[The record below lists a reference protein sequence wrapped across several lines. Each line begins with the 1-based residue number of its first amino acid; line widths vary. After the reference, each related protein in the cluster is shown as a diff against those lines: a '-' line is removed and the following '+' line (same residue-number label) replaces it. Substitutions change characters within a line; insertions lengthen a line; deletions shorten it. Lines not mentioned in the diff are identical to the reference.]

1 MKRLVD
7 RDPFR
12 IGLLAIAGAVVI
24 AIVVVVLSV
33 VSFGTTTYT
42 AVLEHT
48 AGLRAGEDVQV
59 AGVSVGK
66 VTGVELAEDDVVVTF
81 TVKDG
86 LTLGSRTTAAVKVAT
101 LLGTHYL
108 QVDPEGSGTLAGNEI
123 PLERTSV
130 PYNLQD
136 VMEQGSAKL
145 EELDPVLLAQA
156 LTAVSDTLE
165 RSGEDVGPALEGV
178 ARLSELVSR
187 RSDQTGDLLR
197 VAQDVTRQLNDDSS
211 DILGLMRQTNLVVGE
226 ITARRE
232 AIHRLLVETR
242 TLARAL
248 TAIVTQTRADL
259 APALADLDSALL
271 SLKAQDQS
279 LQHVLQVM
287 APAVRYV
294 ANATGNGPYLDLYL
308 QGPALPADDQ
318 RCALGDCP

>member
-1 MKRLVD
+1 MKAMAD

-12 IGLLAIAGAVVI
+12 IGLLAIAGVAVG

-33 VSFGTTTYT
+33 VSFGTSTYT

-59 AGVSVGK
+59 AGVSVGTVK
-66 VTGVELAEDDVVVTF
+66 SVELADDDVVVTF
-81 TVKDG
+81 TVDHDI
-86 LTLGSRTTAAVKVAT
+86 TLGSRTTASVKVAT

-108 QVDPEGSGTLAGNEI
+108 EVDPHGSGSLAGGRI

-136 VMEQGSAKL
+136 VMEQGTSKL
-145 EELDPVLLAQA
+145 EELDPVVLAKA
-156 LTAVSDTLE
+156 LTAVSNTLE
-165 RSGEDVGPALEGV
+165 RSGDDVGPALQGV

-197 VAQDVTRQLNDDSS
+197 AAREVTEQLDADSG
-211 DILGLMRQTNLVVGE
+211 DILGLMRQTNLVVTE
-226 ITARRE
+226 VTARRE

-242 TLARAL
+242 TLADAL
-248 TAIVTQTRADL
+248 TAIITQTRADL
-259 APALADLDSALL
+259 KPALSDLDSALA
-271 SLKAQDQS
+271 SLRAQDRS
-279 LQHVLQVM
+279 LQHVLEVM

-308 QGPALPADDQ
+308 KGPALPADDS
-318 RCALGDCP
+318 RCALGDCK